1 MYQINGTGSSDIVM
15 LRWFVDL
22 TISFMQYT
30 NFRHLTKRFQKL
42 KADTKR

>member
-1 MYQINGTGSSDIVM
+1 MYQINGNGSSDIVM

-42 KADTKR
+42 KADT